1 MYVPWEQDQ
10 LALPP
15 QESAEEEYI
24 TTMSGTQ
31 MLYYVGLCHVQRFL
45 YPNQCVCLCA
55 CVFQHVCVFVCIRE
69 VSSFTGF

>member
-31 MLYYVGLCHVQRFL
+31 MVYYVGGIMQRF
-45 YPNQCVCLCA
+45 PHTNQCVCLCG